1 MYNIEITNRAHRQ
14 IRKLN
19 QPDQPRIF
27 AAIRSLENFPGVP
40 NVIKIVKSENYRLRA
55 GSYRV
60 IFQVAEESET
70 ITVLNVRRRN
80 ERTYS

>member
-27 AAIRSLENFPGVP
+27 AAIRSLENFPGRP
-40 NVIKIVKSENYRLRA
+40 ECD
-55 GSYRV
+55 
-60 IFQVAEESET
+60 
-70 ITVLNVRRRN
+70 
-80 ERTYS
+80 